1 MEVSVVSL
9 LLELNISLGFF
20 SNDTVCVGK
29 IVDIDGFW
37 CWLVS
42 DCTIDLASFNGTEP
56 GLKVISLKECPMVI
70 SRVSLVQSFPI
81 TGENSE
87 ADRNDN
93 AETLSVCNVGNFSPT
108 DCDGA
113 GSSFSCVNWIGFLE
127 VCFVDVSW
135 MPAEYT
141 IQTEEQWSA
150 TVSY

>member
-1 MEVSVVSL
+1 
-9 LLELNISLGFF
+9 
-20 SNDTVCVGK
+20 
-29 IVDIDGFW
+29 
-37 CWLVS
+37 
-42 DCTIDLASFNGTEP
+42 
-56 GLKVISLKECPMVI
+56 MVI
-70 SRVSLVQSFPI
+70 SWVSLVWSFPF
-81 TGENSE
+81 TGENSD

-141 IQTEEQWSA
+141 IQIEEQWSA